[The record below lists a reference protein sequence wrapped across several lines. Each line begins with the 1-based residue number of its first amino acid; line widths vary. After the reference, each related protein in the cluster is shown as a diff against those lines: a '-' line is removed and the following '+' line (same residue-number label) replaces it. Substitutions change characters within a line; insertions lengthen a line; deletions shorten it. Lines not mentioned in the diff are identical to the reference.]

1 MLQQYLTADKDQDN
15 AAGQRGLVL
24 LLSAKTV
31 ANKYA
36 QR

>member
-1 MLQQYLTADKDQDN
+1 MLQQHLAADKDQNN

-24 LLSAKTV
+24 ILSAKTV